1 MYKDT
6 KLEKIT
12 LALKESLK
20 KLGVELVIRVMDNAQ
35 YETRVDDRDF
45 DMIIHAAQNSLSPGV
60 EQVFYYSQKMADT
73 KGSSNYGGLKDPIA
87 EQLAVSLADA
97 KTPEEL
103 TVRAH
108 TLDRYLM
115 NMYYQIPMF
124 YDNTSRF
131 AYWVSNITF
140 PEINPK
146 VGTNVMAY
154 GWKPEVAAAPTTGC
168 ATDGIF
174 CRIKAFYRSLFF

>member
-12 LALKESLK
+12 LALKESLR

-45 DMIIHAAQNSLSPGV
+45 DIIIHACANSLSPGV

-73 KGSSNYGGLKDPIA
+73 KGSSNYGSLKDPIA
-87 EQLAVSLADA
+87 EQLAISLADA

-103 TVRAH
+103 TERAH

-115 NMYYQIPMF
+115 NMYYFIPMF

-131 AYWVSNITF
+131 AYWVNNIAF
-140 PEINPK
+140 PEVNPK
-146 VGTNVMAY
+146 IGTNVMAY
-154 GWKPEVAAAPTTGC
+154 GWKPEVATAPTTAC
-168 ATDGIF
+168 TTDGIF
-174 CRIKAFYRSLFF
+174 CRIKSFVKSLF